1 MELINNNTNFK
12 LTNLKFTKYH
22 FMSGEVYNG
31 CPIKTSIEIKFDNY
45 NLSTNKEITT
55 KCIEHTYMLEHNFE
69 KQTNFQQ
76 YELENS
82 ENIIKSLEQI
92 DFKNLKNNYFSNDS
106 FHRHSHWELEY
117 NNYFKIVGTFDNE
130 IDEIKKI
137 KRILDFEQ
145 IERQELEKVEEKIKN
160 TKFSISIK
168 DAIKNFIY
176 KMQTASDIENGLF
189 DGTIIFDIKDEE
201 EFTELTEELNKLYN
215 ISDNETQLHNND
227 DTKQF
232 LINWLKK
239 IEEVNKLVDE
249 EIEKYN
255 IAVKNN
261 LPTEDQATI
270 LRKISE
276 LRGIKN
282 EEKYYYEF
290 IPYKKIGPISLDKNE
305 YLKPNGVPYLY
316 ENSLNHVLC
325 QPLGIDYPDHIKK
338 SKKRDYVYIEYGNTI
353 IELTCK
359 FEKLKND
366 LDKICDDIILSKED
380 DCYLVA
386 SSKKL
391 GIIIIAEKNNNQEY
405 KDEFEFYIRYI
416 KFVGKEQFKKF
427 EDEERNNKMNKE
439 LKINNNVVFEDE
451 ETKVEFQKYLDEI
464 NEYNRK
470 IQNGEDP
477 GVNPADLLNKYREK
491 FCDEELEN
499 KMIELDDKK
508 NNFKFE
514 NNEMDELINKIDA
527 KKAELDEKN
536 KE

>member
-1 MELINNNTNFK
+1 MILFKNKLIRNKLIDKLLKYRSNTKYENNNFFK
-12 LTNLKFTKYH
+12 DYLKIIENEFLKSKFISDPDFLTIGSREQIINEFYSVLTD
-22 FMSGEVYNG
+22 N
-31 CPIKTSIEIKFDNY
+31 DNY
-45 NLSTNKEITT
+45 NKKNCIKDPLYFALGNLQELIINECTINTILPVDNFKELREKDIRYSNKKIICLEE
-55 KCIEHTYMLEHNFE
+55 KELIEKMMN
-69 KQTNFQQ
+69 
-76 YELENS
+76 
-82 ENIIKSLEQI
+82 
-92 DFKNLKNNYFSNDS
+92 DFKKAIPNNYS
-106 FHRHSHWELEY
+106 
-117 NNYFKIVGTFDNE
+117 
-130 IDEIKKI
+130 
-137 KRILDFEQ
+137 
-145 IERQELEKVEEKIKN
+145 
-160 TKFSISIK
+160 SINSKEAK
-168 DAIKNFIY
+168 D
-176 KMQTASDIENGLF
+176 Q
-189 DGTIIFDIKDEE
+189 
-201 EFTELTEELNKLYN
+201 
-215 ISDNETQLHNND
+215 
-227 DTKQF
+227 
-232 LINWLKK
+232 
-239 IEEVNKLVDE
+239 
-249 EIEKYN
+249 
-255 IAVKNN
+255 
-261 LPTEDQATI
+261 
-270 LRKISE
+270 
-276 LRGIKN
+276 
-282 EEKYYYEF
+282 KYYYKF
-290 IPYKKIGPISLDKNE
+290 IPYIKIGPISLDKNE

-325 QPLGIDYPDHIKK
+325 QPLGIDYPNHIKK
-338 SKKRDYVYIEYGNTI
+338 SKNRDYVYIEYGNTI

-380 DCYLVA
+380 DRYLVA

-499 KMIELDDKK
+499 KMKELDDKK

-514 NNEMDELINKIDA
+514 NNEIDELINKIDA
-527 KKAELDEKN
+527 KIAELDEKN

>member
-1 MELINNNTNFK
+1 MILFKNKLIRNKLIDKLLKYRSNTKYENNNFFK
-12 LTNLKFTKYH
+12 DYLKIIENEFLKSKFISDPDFLTIGSREQIINEFYSVLTD
-22 FMSGEVYNG
+22 N
-31 CPIKTSIEIKFDNY
+31 DNY
-45 NLSTNKEITT
+45 NKKNCIKDPLYFALGNLQELIINECTINTILPVDNFKELREKDIRYSNKKIICLEE
-55 KCIEHTYMLEHNFE
+55 KELIEKMMN
-69 KQTNFQQ
+69 
-76 YELENS
+76 
-82 ENIIKSLEQI
+82 
-92 DFKNLKNNYFSNDS
+92 DFKKAIPNNYS
-106 FHRHSHWELEY
+106 
-117 NNYFKIVGTFDNE
+117 
-130 IDEIKKI
+130 
-137 KRILDFEQ
+137 
-145 IERQELEKVEEKIKN
+145 
-160 TKFSISIK
+160 SINSKESK
-168 DAIKNFIY
+168 D
-176 KMQTASDIENGLF
+176 Q
-189 DGTIIFDIKDEE
+189 
-201 EFTELTEELNKLYN
+201 
-215 ISDNETQLHNND
+215 
-227 DTKQF
+227 
-232 LINWLKK
+232 
-239 IEEVNKLVDE
+239 
-249 EIEKYN
+249 
-255 IAVKNN
+255 
-261 LPTEDQATI
+261 
-270 LRKISE
+270 
-276 LRGIKN
+276 
-282 EEKYYYEF
+282 KYYYKF
-290 IPYKKIGPISLDKNE
+290 IPYIKIGPISLDKNE

-325 QPLGIDYPDHIKK
+325 QPLGIDYPNHIKK
-338 SKKRDYVYIEYGNTI
+338 SKNRDYVYIEYGNTI

-380 DCYLVA
+380 DRYLVA

-477 GVNPADLLNKYREK
+477 GVNPADLLNKYRKK

-499 KMIELDDKK
+499 KMKELDDKK

-527 KKAELDEKN
+527 KIAELDEKN